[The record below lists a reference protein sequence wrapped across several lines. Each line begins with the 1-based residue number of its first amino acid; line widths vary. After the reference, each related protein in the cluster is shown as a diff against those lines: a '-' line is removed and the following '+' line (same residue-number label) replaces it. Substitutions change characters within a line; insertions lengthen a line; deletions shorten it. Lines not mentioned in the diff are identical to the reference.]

1 MNVAGKSLAVT
12 GMGTMGAGIAQ
23 VAAQAGWRVQVYDAV
38 EGAARRGLDRIANQ
52 LDARVAK
59 GKMKQAG
66 RDAVVQAIDVCD
78 TLERSLK
85 GVDLYI
91 EAALEDLD
99 VKREIFAAADKA
111 APAKAILATN
121 TSSLSVTAIAAATAR
136 PDKVVGMHFFNPA
149 PVMRLLE
156 IVRGDETSDKTIDSA
171 VRTAEAWGKTPAIAK
186 DTPGFIVNRCARS
199 FYGESLKMLGENVA
213 DFQTIDRIMTAVGGF
228 RMGPFQLMDLVGV
241 DVNLLVT
248 KSVYHAYFEEPRF
261 RPHPIQEKRVQA
273 GLLGRKTGKGF
284 YTYGKD

>member
-1 MNVAGKSLAVT
+1 VAKRTLAVT

-23 VAAQAGWRVQVYDAV
+23 VGAQAGWRVQVYDAV
-38 EGAARRGLDRIANQ
+38 AGAAQRGLDRIAKQ
-52 LDARVAK
+52 LDGRVEK
-59 GKMKQAG
+59 GKMKKTD
-66 RDAVVQAIDVCD
+66 RDAVVGAIEVCD
-78 TLERSLK
+78 TLERSVK
-85 GVDLYI
+85 GIDLYI

-99 VKREIFAAADKA
+99 VKREIFAAVDKA
-111 APAKAILATN
+111 APAKAILGTN
-121 TSSLSVTAIAAATAR
+121 TSSLSVTAIAAATGR

-156 IVRGDETSDKTIDSA
+156 IVRGDETSDKTIDFA
-171 VRTAEAWGKTPAIAK
+171 LRTAKAWGKTPAIAK

-213 DFQTIDRIMTAVGGF
+213 DFQTIDRIMTGVGGF

>member
-1 MNVAGKSLAVT
+1 MAKKILAVT
-12 GMGTMGAGIAQ
+12 GMGTMGSGIAQ
-23 VAAQAGWRVQVYDAV
+23 VGAQSGWRVQVFDAV
-38 EGAARRGLDRIANQ
+38 PGAAKRGVDKIAAQ
-52 LDARVAK
+52 LDARVEK
-59 GKMKQAG
+59 GKLSKAE
-66 RDAVVQAIDVCD
+66 RDATLESIEVCD
-78 TLERSLK
+78 SLEHSAR
-85 GVDLYI
+85 GIDLYI
-91 EAALEDLD
+91 EAALEDLA
-99 VKREIFAAADKA
+99 VKREIFAAVDKA

-121 TSSLSVTAIAAATAR
+121 TSSLSVTAIGAATSR

-156 IVRGDETSDKTIDSA
+156 IVRGDETSEKTLEFA
-171 VRTAEAWGKTPAIAK
+171 VKTAKEWGKTPAIAR

-199 FYGESLKMLGENVA
+199 FYGESLRMLGENLA
-213 DFQTIDRIMTAVGGF
+213 DFQTIDRIMTGVGGF

-284 YTYGKD
+284 YDYGKV

>member
-1 MNVAGKSLAVT
+1 MAKQQTLAVT

-23 VAAQAGWRVQVYDAV
+23 VGAQAGWRVQVYDAV
-38 EGAARRGLDRIANQ
+38 PGAAQRGIDRMAKQ
-52 LDARVAK
+52 LDARVAA
-59 GKMKQAG
+59 GKMKKAD
-66 RDAVVQAIDVCD
+66 RDAVVGNIVVCD
-78 TLERSLK
+78 SLEASVK
-85 GVDLYI
+85 GIDLYI
-91 EAALEDLD
+91 EAALEDLQ
-99 VKREIFAAADKA
+99 VKREIFAAVDKA
-111 APAKAILATN
+111 APARAILGTN
-121 TSSLSVTAIAAATAR
+121 TSSLSVTVIAAATGR
-136 PDKVVGMHFFNPA
+136 PDKVIGLHFFNPA

-156 IVRGDETSDKTIDSA
+156 IVRGDETSEKTLDFA
-171 VRTAEAWGKTPAIAK
+171 VETARAWGKTPAIAR

-199 FYGESLKMLGENVA
+199 YYGESLRMLGENLA
-213 DFQTIDRIMTAVGGF
+213 DHTAIDRIMTGVGGF
-228 RMGPFQLMDLVGV
+228 KMGPFQLMDLVGV